1 MLQKKRHA
9 ADDESTINV
18 KNTEGNVDYLSYNF
32 DEMDLAASWRVLTK
46 QKLNI
51 INGIRLENAS
61 WRTWAKQRNNL
72 KTVSP
77 ETLNWLK
84 DSDVT
89 WLYGPL
95 HTVMK
100 QDKKHIRPLP
110 SPLQKPQEKP
120 LKSALKKVTMSD
132 LLKRSASEL
141 QIHQNNPKKKDDDL
155 SASSSLSISKVNQE
169 VGAFS
174 PSVIANHRQ
183 PKLRFNQY
191 VEQCIALTGKS
202 KNTAS
207 DDTDSYEPD
216 DDDDDDNDD
225 NNKDEEEEEEE
236 VIMMKPKLQQKIR
249 SIKKIEPTLLKTSSR
264 SDESSTSSDDEIG
277 DTSYYNYR
285 LPFFFFFMSFFKS
298 KKNNKQQQQHQSDE
312 LSTSSIA
319 SLSPLNSL
327 KDKPTNEEI
336 DRLFE
341 EAATR
346 LNLNTSDASVRSLPS
361 DKKWF
366 ILCHENALSS
376 IGTLHSTSLESYAN
390 KTPSYYI
397 NAITKRDSKWEI
409 RCKLV
414 SDLSVRLRTMPI
426 KWAQEFI
433 EQNGIRTL
441 CEELASINKINARN
455 QKECQLEFEIIKC
468 LRQLFSNYYGIQ
480 QVISDPFYII
490 QLTQS
495 ILSPSI
501 PTQRLVCDALTF
513 MCYFEQPK
521 GHSIVLQ
528 GMETIRETKSDY
540 GPFDSWLRAFHST
553 LDNHN
558 KTVNTDIPISEHALA
573 NLLLINAI
581 VDPDTVQD
589 IEYRMTLR
597 NQLYQGGLAQV
608 LEKLKLFNNELINI
622 KLEEFHE
629 SEDNDNIAHMVVVA
643 TINGTKAYDY
653 FQKLLQDLLLIQ
665 CDSETRNRYYQL
677 IEHFVSQVTF
687 DRNSNSFTSTYGVTV
702 KDLIAKFAEE
712 DELEEALQE
721 ADEAREIAA
730 QALEREAALRVQL
743 DLKADG
749 LVGQLRLKNEAL
761 ERSLRIANQTNA
773 VLQQRLDDI
782 ELDHKKTLE
791 SMDSQ
796 IQRLYETVNIL
807 VQSNHHTQPSEPF
820 DALNNTAPCPPCPP
834 APNAPPASTA
844 GTQQPR
850 QKLKFVEWE
859 KIHRR
864 QLGNTIWEHLEDDD
878 QDDIID
884 SNDDPADESLFNQQS
899 IVSKLSHADVFT
911 LIEKTFAQKPAA
923 SDLSKRKRKATDSI
937 ELLDPKKAHAMSIFL
952 TSLPKEFEIKRLA
965 EYVLDISPYIQVE
978 LVLENFLKFAPS
990 SEEAETLKKYKE
1002 SGESIERLSKPDQL
1016 VLEMVNINQFKPR
1029 ISCLLYKTVF
1039 WDKVEGVEKA
1049 LDLILKASESL
1060 LHAKRFKKL
1069 LQMILVL
1076 GNFMNGNTS
1085 RGGAFGIKIT
1095 SINKLIDTKST
1106 SNTSSTLLHFI
1117 VEIIEKSFPK
1127 VLEFLDELKYCEE
1140 ASKVNKTEVMTDFCE
1155 IKNGLKQFD
1164 VLSGDDSFTEIMKHF
1179 QTEAESK
1186 VSQVEQLQVKSD
1198 ELFQKTVSFYGENV
1212 QTVQSNEFFKIFHTF
1227 ITSWQKCTEDLK
1239 LAKKTK
1245 ERLEAQ
1251 KRIEAERRNQAKSSK
1266 GKGIDISDCI

>member
-1 MLQKKRHA
+1 
-9 ADDESTINV
+9 
-18 KNTEGNVDYLSYNF
+18 
-32 DEMDLAASWRVLTK
+32 
-46 QKLNI
+46 
-51 INGIRLENAS
+51 
-61 WRTWAKQRNNL
+61 
-72 KTVSP
+72 
-77 ETLNWLK
+77 
-84 DSDVT
+84 
-89 WLYGPL
+89 
-95 HTVMK
+95 
-100 QDKKHIRPLP
+100 
-110 SPLQKPQEKP
+110 
-120 LKSALKKVTMSD
+120 
-132 LLKRSASEL
+132 
-141 QIHQNNPKKKDDDL
+141 
-155 SASSSLSISKVNQE
+155 
-169 VGAFS
+169 
-174 PSVIANHRQ
+174 
-183 PKLRFNQY
+183 
-191 VEQCIALTGKS
+191 
-202 KNTAS
+202 
-207 DDTDSYEPD
+207 
-216 DDDDDDNDD
+216 
-225 NNKDEEEEEEE
+225 
-236 VIMMKPKLQQKIR
+236 
-249 SIKKIEPTLLKTSSR
+249 
-264 SDESSTSSDDEIG
+264 
-277 DTSYYNYR
+277 
-285 LPFFFFFMSFFKS
+285 MSFFKS

-629 SEDNDNIAHMVVVA
+629 SEDNDNIAHMVVGDSADPAEIVEKIVA

-820 DALNNTAPCPPCPP
+820 DALKSKIGNAVNNNNNNSKPKHKIPRKQLPNYAEKSFTPTKKVSTPTELPTPSPSPDHLAKQVAESLSTTEKTSNENIPSALESDNAAPTLEADDSNTLTHQPTLDNDNSNTPLSIPPPPPPPPPAPSSTNTPVVSIPPPPPPPPPPSMSLSANASGNVPPPPPPPPPSAPSLSNTAPCPPIPPPPPIPVSNTAPCPPCPP

-1266 GKGIDISDCI
+1266 GKGIDISDYTINTQHDIGIEALYAKLLMSPRREHKTRQRQQKLNPIISNELNALELLESIYM